1 MLANRDMIDISRYDD
16 FDTLSHTYLMD
27 RIITYNV
34 LSLANWEGPR
44 DMLLKEIEPAEI
56 SFGLRSVKPYP
67 VYT

>member
-1 MLANRDMIDISRYDD
+1 
-16 FDTLSHTYLMD
+16 MD